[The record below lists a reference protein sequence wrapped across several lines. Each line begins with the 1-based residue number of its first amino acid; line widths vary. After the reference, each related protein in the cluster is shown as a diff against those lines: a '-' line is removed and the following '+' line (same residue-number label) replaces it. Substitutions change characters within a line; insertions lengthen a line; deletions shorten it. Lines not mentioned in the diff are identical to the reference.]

1 MKTIKILLVA
11 LSLLAVTNLSA
22 QRIYKL
28 STATGAQV
36 KIYVTT
42 NESEADLKVFETL
55 QSEDVVKDGIWYQPA
70 TESEADIKLFITSDP
85 AQADMK
91 IIYVNTVEEAGW
103 ITREKRSFFKVNK

>member
-1 MKTIKILLVA
+1 MKTLGLILTIA
-11 LSLLAVTNLSA
+11 AVFFVSNLSA

-28 STATGAQV
+28 NSATGAQV

-55 QSEDVVKDGIWYQPA
+55 QAEDVVKDGIWFQPS
-70 TESEADIKLFITSDP
+70 TESEADIKLYITSD
-85 AQADMK
+85 ATQADMK
-91 IIYVNTVEEAGW
+91 IIYVNTAEEAGW